1 MAKTGSKVK
10 ERERLQKAQEVRG
23 KTTSVVIPVTF
34 LCGYSLAIPFCC
46 VRLSALTS
54 FERLR

>member
-23 KTTSVVIPVTF
+23 KTTSVVIAVTF
-34 LCGYSLAIPFCC
+34 LWLFLF
-46 VRLSALTS
+46 VVFDFR
-54 FERLR
+54 R

>member
-34 LCGYSLAIPFCC
+34 LCGYSFLLCSTFGVDII
-46 VRLSALTS
+46 
-54 FERLR
+54 